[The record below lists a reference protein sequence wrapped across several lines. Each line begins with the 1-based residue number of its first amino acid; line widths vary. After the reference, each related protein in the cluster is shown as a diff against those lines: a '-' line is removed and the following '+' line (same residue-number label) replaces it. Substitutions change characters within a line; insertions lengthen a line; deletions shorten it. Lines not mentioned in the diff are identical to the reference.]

1 MMQENRDPVYRHA
14 QGAPER
20 LALWTPSRQWTY
32 AELDAVVTATCD
44 CLQRRGIRRKTRVA
58 VHLDRR
64 PETVVLLWALWR
76 AGAVAVPLS
85 TRLPAAEV
93 GRHAERVGSEGLI
106 TTQKRVREHVS
117 ESLPCWG
124 PDALLNG
131 KQPGSREAT
140 GGELSIDRPAT
151 IVFTSGSTGTP
162 KAALHTW
169 RNHLY
174 SAKGSNANLPLRPG
188 DRWLLSLPLYHVGGL
203 AILVRCAVAGAAV
216 ALPDAEATLTDELE
230 AAGATHVSL
239 VATQLR
245 RLLDR
250 TDGSPPTSLRAVLLG
265 GGPIPDSLLRRGHDR
280 GWPLLTSY
288 GCTEMASQVTT
299 TAPGAPLDDL
309 RRAGR
314 RLPHRRVQINDGQI
328 MVAGAPLFAG
338 YVTPNGLDDPRTAD
352 GWYPTGDRGRMDA
365 GGRLH
370 VLGRMDRMFV
380 SGGENVQPEEIETAL
395 ERIDGVERAV
405 VVPVPSPDYGQRP
418 VAFLR
423 TTKSLEPS
431 QLRDALMKRLPG
443 FKVPD
448 AFHSLPQDR
457 IDDGLKL
464 DHEQLRRR
472 ARMLHDGESQGDE
485 DSPIY

>member
-1 MMQENRDPVYRHA
+1 MMQENRDPIHRHA
-14 QGAPER
+14 RVAPER

-44 CLQRRGIRRKTRVA
+44 CLQRRGIRRETRVA
-58 VHLDRR
+58 IHLGRS

-85 TRLPAAEV
+85 TRLPPAEV

-117 ESLPCWG
+117 ESLPCWR
-124 PDALLNG
+124 PDELLNG
-131 KQPGSREAT
+131 TQHGTREA
-140 GGELSIDRPAT
+140 GGSDLSVDRPAT
-151 IVFTSGSTGTP
+151 IVFTSGSTGSP

-216 ALPDAEATLTDELE
+216 AFPDAEATLADGLE
-230 AAGATHVSL
+230 AADATHVSL

-245 RLLDR
+245 RLLDA
-250 TDGSPPTSLRAVLLG
+250 TDGSPPMSLRAVLLG
-265 GGPIPDSLLRRGHDR
+265 GGPIPDALLRRGHDR
-280 GWPLLTSY
+280 GWPLLASY

-299 TAPGAPLDDL
+299 TAPGAPIDDL
-309 RRAGR
+309 RTAGR
-314 RLPHRRVQINDGQI
+314 RLPHRRVRIDDGEI
-328 MVAGAPLFAG
+328 MVSGAPLFAG
-338 YVTPNGLDDPRTAD
+338 YVTPEGLDDPRTED

-405 VVPVPSPDYGQRP
+405 VVPVPSAEYGQRP

-423 TTKSLEPS
+423 TTETLDPS
-431 QLRDALMKRLPG
+431 QLRHALRQRLPG

-448 AFHSLPQDR
+448 AFHSLPR
-457 IDDGLKL
+457 EPAGDGLKI
-464 DHEQLRRR
+464 DHEQLRNR
-472 ARMLHDGESQGDE
+472 ARMLQDGK
-485 DSPIY
+485 SPDG